1 MSTTTDSP
9 FLDPVS
15 LTQELVRFDT
25 TNPPGNERQCIE
37 HIKSLLDNAGIQNQI
52 FAKTPDRPN
61 LIARLPGDG
70 SASPLLLQG
79 HVDVV
84 PADPA
89 LWKQP
94 PFGGDIVDGFLWG
107 RGSLDM
113 KSGIAMMLYAVIRA
127 KADGITPAGEIVLA
141 FVCDEEAGGHQG
153 ARFLVEE
160 HPDQFQGIK
169 YAIGEFGGFNFD
181 LRGRRFY
188 PIMVAEKQV
197 CHLKVT
203 FRGTG
208 GHASLTQSDNPMTS
222 LAAFLQQVQ
231 SRQLPVHV
239 TPEAR
244 LMFGSIGKHLS
255 LPVQAGLAAL
265 LNPRLTA
272 LTLRLMGAN
281 GRTFA
286 PLFRNTVNPT
296 VVRGGEQ
303 INVVPSEVS
312 VELDGR
318 LLPNITPEQL
328 ISELEQATGSGDN
341 VSYEVLSHDV
351 GPKQPDMGLFETLSG
366 VLRESDSA
374 GIPVPMLMPAAT
386 DGRLFT
392 RLGIQTYGFLPMQ
405 LPETMDF
412 AAGIHGPDE
421 RVPVDAINFGAKA
434 FYTLLQRYGR
444 TI

>member
-1 MSTTTDSP
+1 M
-9 FLDPVS
+9 
-15 LTQELVRFDT
+15 
-25 TNPPGNERQCIE
+25 
-37 HIKSLLDNAGIQNQI
+37 
-52 FAKTPDRPN
+52 
-61 LIARLPGDG
+61 
-70 SASPLLLQG
+70 
-79 HVDVV
+79 
-84 PADPA
+84 
-89 LWKQP
+89 
-94 PFGGDIVDGFLWG
+94 
-107 RGSLDM
+107 
-113 KSGIAMMLYAVIRA
+113 
-127 KADGITPAGEIVLA
+127 LA
-141 FVCDEEAGGHQG
+141 FVCEEEAGGHHG

-160 HPDQFQGIK
+160 HPEQFQGIK
-169 YAIGEFGGFNFD
+169 YAIGEFGGFSFD
-181 LRGRRFY
+181 LSGRRFY

-203 FRGTG
+203 FRGTI
-208 GHASLTQSDNPMTS
+208 GHASLTQSGNPMTS
-222 LAAFLQQVQ
+222 LAAFLQRIQ

-255 LPVQAGLAAL
+255 LPARGGLAAL

-272 LTLRLMGAN
+272 LTLRLIGVK

-303 INVVPSEVS
+303 INVVPNKVS

-318 LLPNITPEQL
+318 LLPNFSPEQL
-328 ISELEQATGSGDN
+328 VSELKQATGSVDN
-341 VSYEVLSHDV
+341 VEYEVLSHDV
-351 GPKQPDMGLFETLSG
+351 GSKQPDMGLFETLSG
-366 VLRESDSA
+366 VLRETDSS

-386 DGRLFT
+386 DGRLFA

-405 LPETMDF
+405 LPHTMDS

-421 RVPVDAINFGAKA
+421 RVPVDAINFGAQA
-434 FYTLLQRYGR
+434 FYSLLQRYGR